1 MKIKVVEGTAGG
13 GAVTATA
20 NGKKEILSLKIS
32 PDAVDPEDI
41 ETLEDLVMVAV
52 NDAVKKADDM
62 MAEGM
67 SAVTGGINIPGL
79 IPNMHATVIENLI
92 EKFEQL
98 PGIGRK
104 SAERIA
110 FHILEHMSKEDA
122 VSMSNIITEAK
133 EKITLCPVCQNL
145 TDTSPCKICSSP
157 KRDNSVICVV
167 ESPEDVSA
175 IEATNE
181 FNGLY
186 HVLHGSLSPMD
197 GITPDD
203 IKINELLLRLSDST
217 VKEVIMATNPTV
229 NGTATAVYISKLLA
243 PFDVKVTRI
252 AHGIPIGSDLEY
264 ADKITLIKA
273 LEGRQTM

>member
-1 MKIKVVEGTAGG
+1 
-13 GAVTATA
+13 
-20 NGKKEILSLKIS
+20 
-32 PDAVDPEDI
+32 
-41 ETLEDLVMVAV
+41 
-52 NDAVKKADDM
+52 
-62 MAEGM
+62 
-67 SAVTGGINIPGL
+67 
-79 IPNMHATVIENLI
+79 MHATIIETLI

-110 FHILEHMSKEDA
+110 FHILERMSKDDVA
-122 VSMSNIITEAK
+122 SMAACLNEAK
-133 EKITLCPVCQNL
+133 EKILLCPVCQNL
-145 TDTSPCKICSSP
+145 TDSSPCKICASQ
-157 KRDNSVICVV
+157 KRDPSVICVV

-186 HVLHGSLSPMD
+186 HVLHGALSPMD

-203 IKINELLLRLSDST
+203 IKINELLLRLGDGS

-229 NGTATAVYISKLLA
+229 NGTATAVYISKLLS
-243 PFDVKVTRI
+243 PFGVKVTRI

-273 LEGRQTM
+273 LEGRQIM

>member
-1 MKIKVVEGTAGG
+1 
-13 GAVTATA
+13 
-20 NGKKEILSLKIS
+20 
-32 PDAVDPEDI
+32 
-41 ETLEDLVMVAV
+41 
-52 NDAVKKADDM
+52 
-62 MAEGM
+62 
-67 SAVTGGINIPGL
+67 
-79 IPNMHATVIENLI
+79 MHAAIIESLI

-110 FHILEHMSKEDA
+110 FHILERMSENEA
-122 VSMSNIITEAK
+122 SAMAACITEAK
-133 EKITLCPVCQNL
+133 HKITLCPVCQNL
-145 TDTSPCKICSSP
+145 TDEAPCKICSSE
-157 KRDNSVICVV
+157 KRDKSVVCVV

-186 HVLHGSLSPMD
+186 HVLHGCLSPMD
-197 GITPDD
+197 GISPDD
-203 IKINELLLRLSDST
+203 IKINELLLRLSDGS

-273 LEGRQTM
+273 LEGRQVM

>member
-1 MKIKVVEGTAGG
+1 MHAAI
-13 GAVTATA
+13 
-20 NGKKEILSLKIS
+20 
-32 PDAVDPEDI
+32 I
-41 ETLEDLVMVAV
+41 ET
-52 NDAVKKADDM
+52 
-62 MAEGM
+62 
-67 SAVTGGINIPGL
+67 
-79 IPNMHATVIENLI
+79 LI

-110 FHILEHMSKEDA
+110 FHILEHMSPDEA
-122 VSMSNIITEAK
+122 AAMSNCITEAK
-133 EKITLCPVCQNL
+133 SKISLCPVCQNL
-145 TDTSPCKICSSP
+145 TDSAPCKICSSQ
-157 KRDNSVICVV
+157 KRDTSVICVV

-181 FNGLY
+181 YSGLY

-203 IKINELLLRLSDST
+203 IKINELLLRLTDGM

-229 NGTATAVYISKLLA
+229 NGTATAVYISKLLSQ
-243 PFDVKVTRI
+243 FDVKVTRI